1 MNLTFDGTP
10 VHLGPLTTSGL
21 DKLLDSYSDHR
32 KIILV
37 DENTHECCLENLI
50 HGFPALEKAE
60 VVVLPAGE
68 ENKSL
73 EVCFQ
78 VWSALLEYKIDR
90 HDLLLVLGGGL
101 VTDMGGFIATL
112 YKRGMDFIFI
122 PTSLMAMV
130 DASMGGKNGVNL
142 HEVKNSIGTFSPPKA
157 IFIDP
162 QFLETLPEEEV
173 FNGFAEMIKH
183 ALIFDVN
190 YWNDLK
196 GIDNE
201 LDLIAPKNLWR
212 SIEIKKKIVE
222 KDPKEKNL
230 RKLLNFGH
238 TLGHAIESYSWSG
251 ASLSHGHSV
260 ALGIIAES
268 FISWKRKRLSEV
280 EFREIETVIL
290 KAFPMVHFPEDA
302 VNRIID
308 FMKNDKKNA
317 KQNIRFVL
325 LESIGKAIIDQTI
338 TTKEVGEALLYLS
351 LLAKT
356 GN

>member
-1 MNLTFDGTP
+1 
-10 VHLGPLTTSGL
+10 LGPLITSGL

-112 YKRGMDFIFI
+112 YKRGMDFIFL

-142 HEVKNSIGTFSPPKA
+142 QEVKNSIGPSVRQK
-157 IFIDP
+157 
-162 QFLETLPEEEV
+162 QFLLTPS
-173 FNGFAEMIKH
+173 FWKP
-183 ALIFDVN
+183 
-190 YWNDLK
+190 Y
-196 GIDNE
+196 
-201 LDLIAPKNLWR
+201 PR
-212 SIEIKKKIVE
+212 KKC
-222 KDPKEKNL
+222 
-230 RKLLNFGH
+230 
-238 TLGHAIESYSWSG
+238 SM
-251 ASLSHGHSV
+251 ASL
-260 ALGIIAES
+260 
-268 FISWKRKRLSEV
+268 K
-280 EFREIETVIL
+280 
-290 KAFPMVHFPEDA
+290 
-302 VNRIID
+302 
-308 FMKNDKKNA
+308 
-317 KQNIRFVL
+317 
-325 LESIGKAIIDQTI
+325 
-338 TTKEVGEALLYLS
+338 
-351 LLAKT
+351 
-356 GN
+356 